1 MIDSKAERGDML
13 MVDLSEPIDIG
24 KVQVKNRFVLPPMV
38 RNLCTEDGRVTEEAV
53 EHYAAISKGGMGL
66 IIVEAAAITWEHRIL
81 SRNVGIYDDNLI
93 PGLKKLADGIKT
105 HGASAFI
112 QINHSGPKAHFQK
125 RFVGPSNI
133 PVIKNKIPEPLS
145 VEEIEDIREMFV
157 DAARRAQLAGFDG
170 VEVHGAH
177 FYLLSAFLS
186 SYTNRREDEY
196 GGSTRNKAKFTVDVI
211 QRIREELGEYPIILR
226 INGIENV
233 VDGITLEEGIEISRI
248 AEKAGIDAL
257 HVSCV
262 VDATYNPGIPPIFTE
277 ATMPEFLK
285 GYPYDCCIPVAREIK
300 PHVGVP
306 VIGVGMVRDPQFA
319 RRVMMEDN
327 CDLLGVGRALLGD
340 SEFVNKTLEGRDN
353 EIIPWKDTE

>member
-1 MIDSKAERGDML
+1 MNAERDGML
-13 MVDLSEPIDIG
+13 MVDLSEPIDIAG
-24 KVQVKNRFVLPPMV
+24 IQVKNRFVLPPMV
-38 RNLCTEDGRVTEEAV
+38 RNLCTEDGRITDGLV
-53 EHYAAISKGGMGL
+53 EHYEVISRGGAGL

-81 SRNVGIYDDNLI
+81 SKNVGIYDDKLI
-93 PGLKKLADGIKT
+93 PGLRRLADGIKA
-105 HGASAFI
+105 HGARAFI

-125 RFVGPSNI
+125 RFVGPSNV
-133 PVIKNKIPEPLS
+133 PVIKNRIPESLS
-145 VEEIEDIREMFV
+145 VDEIEDIREMFV
-157 DAARRAQLAGFDG
+157 DAARRAHAAGFDG

-186 SYTNRREDEY
+186 SYTNRRDDEY
-196 GGSTRNKAKFTVDVI
+196 GGSTRNKAKFTVDVV
-211 QRIREELGEYPIILR
+211 QRIREELGDYPVILR

-233 VDGITLEEGIEISRI
+233 VNGITLEEGIQISKI

-262 VDATYNPGIPPIFTE
+262 VDETYNPGIPPIFNE
-277 ATMPEFLK
+277 ETMPEFLR

-306 VIGVGMVRDPQFA
+306 VIGVGMVRNPQFA

-327 CDLLGVGRALLGD
+327 CDLLGVGRALLAD
-340 SEFVNKTLEGRDN
+340 PEFVNKTLEGRDN
-353 EIIPWKDTE
+353 EVIPWMDAE